1 MRNHKDTK
9 FPAGQRISGEGIPL
23 LGQEGGC
30 AIKKKMRSDRSG
42 ADGVVRQARLRFA
55 ELTTP
60 AAPSK
65 VASRHFLMAR
75 PPLLS
80 QEGNTLA

>member
-1 MRNHKDTK
+1 V
-9 FPAGQRISGEGIPL
+9 FPSWNRRG
-23 LGQEGGC
+23 
-30 AIKKKMRSDRSG
+30 
-42 ADGVVRQARLRFA
+42 DGVVAHTNCFA

-65 VASRHFLMAR
+65 EASRHFLMAR

-80 QEGNTLA
+80 QEGNTLAWCYAPTGRIYYWIHIIRIS

>member
-1 MRNHKDTK
+1 V
-9 FPAGQRISGEGIPL
+9 FPSWNRR
-23 LGQEGGC
+23 GGC
-30 AIKKKMRSDRSG
+30 ASKKKLPFRGG
-42 ADGVVRQARLRFA
+42 ADGVVAHTNCFA

-65 VASRHFLMAR
+65 EASRHFLMAR

-80 QEGNTLA
+80 QEGNTLAWRHVPLEAFTTGFI